1 MKKFIWILLA
11 LVVGGYFVNSYLE
24 EKATREAERAE
35 AEKIEQ
41 ATKAAVFQM
50 VLRTDAIDDW
60 ALQLSKGERFRF
72 EPILTIELERV
83 WLQDRPILF
92 IGSIK
97 DIATH
102 NQSQYTVLVERSF
115 FGSFVH
121 IFDTELRLSLF
132 SSKEIVDSFLKKHPD
147 FFKNYGF
154 NNGVAVVARIKS
166 IRTINILGEEGE
178 REEVK
183 IGDGELIDIIYT
195 GDALFKSY
203 SE

>member
-41 ATKAAVFQM
+41 ATKTAVSQM
-50 VLRTDAIDDW
+50 VSRTDAIDDW
-60 ALQLSKGERFRF
+60 ESLLSKGQRFRF
-72 EPILTIELERV
+72 EPILTVELERL
-83 WLQDRPILF
+83 WLQHRPILF

-102 NQSQYTVLVERSF
+102 NQSQYTVLVKRSLL
-115 FGSFVH
+115 GSFGH
-121 IFDTELRLSLF
+121 IYNTELQLSLF
-132 SSKEIVDSFLKKHPD
+132 SSKEIIDSFLENHPD
-147 FFKNYGF
+147 LFNNYGF
-154 NNGVAVVARIKS
+154 NNGVAIVARINS

-195 GDALFKSY
+195 GDAFF
-203 SE
+203 